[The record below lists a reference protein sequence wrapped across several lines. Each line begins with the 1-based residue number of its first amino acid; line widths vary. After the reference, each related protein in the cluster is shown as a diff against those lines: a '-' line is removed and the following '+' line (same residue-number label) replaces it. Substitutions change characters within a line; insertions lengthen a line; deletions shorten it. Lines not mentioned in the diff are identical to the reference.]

1 MLKPFQVSADFM
13 HWELTALG
21 ANGGGPYALVVRHA
35 RGTIVEYFR
44 TTPVAL
50 NRIAELDDL
59 LTATSATRPFIEG
72 PR

>member
-1 MLKPFQVSADFM
+1 MLKPPQATADFM

-21 ANGGGPYALVVRHA
+21 ANGSGPYALVVRHP

-44 TTPVAL
+44 TTPLAL
-50 NRIAELDDL
+50 TRIAELDDL
-59 LTATSATRPFIEG
+59 LIATGVGRPMSDG

>member
-1 MLKPFQVSADFM
+1 MMRPLQTTGDFM

-21 ANGGGPYALVVRHA
+21 ANGGGPYALVVRHP

-44 TTPVAL
+44 TTPLAL
-50 NRIAELDDL
+50 TRIAELDDL
-59 LTATSATRPFIEG
+59 LIATGASRHISDG